1 MPGRSKKVGE
11 GGWGLSRG
19 VEAIRMEA
27 RVLSP
32 RRHAPETEMV
42 VGRVKGRVGSGRK
55 DIATVCCPHP
65 LLPARV

>member
-32 RRHAPETEMV
+32 RRHAPEMETV
-42 VGRVKGRVGSGRK
+42 VGSGRK
-55 DIATVCCPHP
+55 DVNGMN
-65 LLPARV
+65 